1 MVTIFE
7 NEAPKIKLRPDCV
20 ILVSMIIIINVQVT
34 SVDDVPPP
42 IVQIGPANQTLPLQS
57 VATLP
62 CQAIGTPQPRIK
74 WYKNG
79 SPLISQGPRIKVLD
93 SGTLHIDGE
102 YMGAPIGW

>member
-1 MVTIFE
+1 M
-7 NEAPKIKLRPDCV
+7 
-20 ILVSMIIIINVQVT
+20 
-34 SVDDVPPP
+34 DDVPPP

-79 SPLISQGPRIKVLD
+79 SPLISQGARIKVMD

-102 YMGAPIGW
+102 YKSVCNLARSLPILLQVSVSFLF

>member
-1 MVTIFE
+1 M
-7 NEAPKIKLRPDCV
+7 
-20 ILVSMIIIINVQVT
+20 T

-79 SPLISQGPRIKVLD
+79 SPLVSQGTRVKVMET
-93 SGTLHIDGE
+93 GTLHIDGE
-102 YMGAPIGW
+102 WYWDDSRFKYTAVILCCMFCLSSFCSVICKLPITSLTL

>member
-1 MVTIFE
+1 M
-7 NEAPKIKLRPDCV
+7 APRAKLRPNCFF
-20 ILVSMIIIINVQVT
+20 IIIIIISDFQVT

-62 CQAIGTPQPRIK
+62 CQAIGTPQPKIK

-79 SPLISQGPRIKVLD
+79 SPLISQGPRIKVMD
-93 SGTLHIDGE
+93 PGTLHIDGE
-102 YMGAPIGW
+102 YSKAHIGW

>member
-1 MVTIFE
+1 
-7 NEAPKIKLRPDCV
+7 
-20 ILVSMIIIINVQVT
+20 
-34 SVDDVPPP
+34 VDDVPPP

-57 VATLP
+57 VAMLP

-79 SPLISQGPRIKVLD
+79 SPLISQGPRIKVMD

-102 YMGAPIGW
+102 DKSMYNLARSLHALLQVCDSFPFLSKWASLVS